1 MAKRKRRKKKNSHF
15 LRTLLLMALAA
26 FVVVACIRQ
35 GANSKELTAQAERVL
50 EKAQV
55 AVEQTIEGVSQIQ
68 QRIAAQQ
75 SSGNT
80 STTTVAGIEMP
91 AKRPADT
98 RIITRTGYT
107 LSYNDTWRM
116 PNWVAWELTSEEV
129 NGREKRT
136 DFFETD
142 PNLPARVRSEYRDY
156 SGSRYDRGH
165 MAPAG
170 DMKWNEKAMIESFYM
185 SNICPQNHNLNT
197 ENWNDLEVKSREWAR
212 RYGKV
217 YIVCGPIYN
226 GKRTEYIGDHR
237 VKVPD
242 AFFKVILINTNNK
255 QCALGFLFENESGE
269 RPLKKYLTPVDEIEK
284 ITGMD
289 FFSALPDNIENNLEA
304 EVLDK
309 LP

>member
-1 MAKRKRRKKKNSHF
+1 MAKKKKNSLIGWF
-15 LRTLLLMALAA
+15 VALTIGTISL
-26 FVVVACIRQ
+26 FTGKSWTDWDTTQKMIEES
-35 GANSKELTAQAERVL
+35 NKE
-50 EKAQV
+50 
-55 AVEQTIEGVSQIQ
+55 
-68 QRIAAQQ
+68 
-75 SSGNT
+75 
-80 STTTVAGIEMP
+80 
-91 AKRPADT
+91 ADT
-98 RIITRTGYT
+98 GRMEIPLMTSKKQGQIIQRTGYT
-107 LSYNDTWRM
+107 LSYDVKNKT
-116 PNWVAWELTSEEV
+116 PQWVAWELTKTETKGNEE
-129 NGREKRT
+129 RT
-136 DFFETD
+136 NDFQPD
-142 PNLPARVRSEYRDY
+142 PDVIGAKVVTYDY
-156 SGSRYDRGH
+156 SGSGYDRGH

-170 DMKWNEKAMIESFYM
+170 DMKWNKKAMQESFYM

-255 QCALGFLFENESGE
+255 QCALGFLFEIESGE

-289 FFSALPDNIENNLEA
+289 SFSALPDNIENNLEA

>member
-1 MAKRKRRKKKNSHF
+1 MAKKKKNSLIGWF
-15 LRTLLLMALAA
+15 VALTIGTISL
-26 FVVVACIRQ
+26 FTGKSWTDWDTTQKMIEES
-35 GANSKELTAQAERVL
+35 NKE
-50 EKAQV
+50 
-55 AVEQTIEGVSQIQ
+55 
-68 QRIAAQQ
+68 
-75 SSGNT
+75 
-80 STTTVAGIEMP
+80 
-91 AKRPADT
+91 ADT
-98 RIITRTGYT
+98 GRMEIPLMTSKKQGQIIQRTGYT
-107 LSYNDTWRM
+107 LSYDVKNKT
-116 PNWVAWELTSEEV
+116 PQWVAWELTKAETKGNEE
-129 NGREKRT
+129 RT
-136 DFFETD
+136 NDFQPD
-142 PNLPARVRSEYRDY
+142 PDVIGAKVVTYDY
-156 SGSRYDRGH
+156 SGSGYDRGH

-170 DMKWNEKAMIESFYM
+170 DMKWNKKAMQESFYM

-226 GKRTEYIGDHR
+226 GKHTEYIGDHR